1 MKIPRTE
8 EPDGAIINISSLLD
22 VMFILL
28 IFFMAT
34 TTFEKER
41 DKLERDR
48 KVNLTRDTNK
58 RTTLSTQR
66 KTLVINVRSAHRN
79 PDEGLYV
86 VLGRQVDLKQ
96 IQKMVQDALQADAD
110 YKVLVR
116 GDKLAYHGQ
125 VARAVSVCQ
134 EAGVKEA
141 NFAYMTST
149 DE

>member
-48 KVNLTRDTNK
+48 KVTLTEDTK
-58 RTTLSTQR
+58 ERTTLSTER

-79 PDEGLYV
+79 AGEALYV

-96 IQKMVQDALQADAD
+96 IQKMVQDALAADAD

-116 GDKLAYHGQ
+116 GDKMAYHGQ
-125 VARAVSVCQ
+125 VAQAVSVCQ
-134 EAGVKEA
+134 DAGVKEA